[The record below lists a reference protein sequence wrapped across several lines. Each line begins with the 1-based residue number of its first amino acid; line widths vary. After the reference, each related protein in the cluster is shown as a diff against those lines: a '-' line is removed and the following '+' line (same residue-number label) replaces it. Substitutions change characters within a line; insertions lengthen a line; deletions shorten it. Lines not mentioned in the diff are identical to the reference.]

1 MLRTRVIP
9 CLQLRGGSLVKTVNF
24 RDPAYIGDP
33 INTVRIFNELEVDEL
48 AFVDI
53 EASRSGSPPD
63 LRILREI
70 ADECFM
76 PLSYGGGIND
86 IASAERIFLIGFEKL
101 ILNSATFTNPD
112 LVTLLAKRYGSQSV
126 VAAVDVKRSLLGRY
140 EVAMLSG
147 TRREPTA
154 PEVWARRMEELG
166 AGEILLTSIDREGT
180 WRGFDVSMTAR
191 VTAAVKVPVIANG
204 GAGSLAHIREVV
216 ATGGAS
222 AVALGS
228 MVVYQSRGM
237 GVLVN
242 FPDRDALAAALET
255 GHGGAVVKD
264 GYQ

>member
-1 MLRTRVIP
+1 MLRIRVIP

-24 RDPAYIGDP
+24 RDPCYIGDP

-63 LRILREI
+63 LGILREI

-76 PLSYGGGIND
+76 PLSYGGGINEM
-86 IASAERIFLIGFEKL
+86 ASAERIFQIGFEKL

-112 LVTLLAKRYGSQSV
+112 LVTQLAGRFGSQSV
-126 VAAVDVKRSLLGRY
+126 VAAVDVKRTLLGRY

-154 PEVWARRMEELG
+154 PEAWAKHMQELG

-180 WRGFDVSMTAR
+180 WRGFDVAMTAR
-191 VTAAVKVPVIANG
+191 VSAAVKVPVIANG
-204 GAGSLAHIREVV
+204 GAGSIAHIREVV
-216 ATGGAS
+216 TSGGAS

-242 FPDRDALAAALET
+242 FPDRDALGAALE
-255 GHGGAVVKD
+255 GSRGAAATPD
-264 GYQ
+264 RHQ